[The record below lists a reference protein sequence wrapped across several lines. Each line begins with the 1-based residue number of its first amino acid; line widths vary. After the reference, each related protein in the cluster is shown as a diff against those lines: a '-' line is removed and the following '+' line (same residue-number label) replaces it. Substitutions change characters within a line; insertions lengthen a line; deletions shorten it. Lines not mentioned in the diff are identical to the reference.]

1 MPNIREIKERMKS
14 VNDIMKITNAMF
26 LIASSKMK
34 QAKKKLDDTEP
45 YFYTLQDTIAH
56 ILRHTPHTSNPYFHR
71 RDEIPNEKR
80 KKGFIIIT
88 GDKGMAGAYNHNVLK
103 LAEEEMAKGG
113 EIKLFIIG
121 QVGRMY
127 FARKK
132 IPYEG
137 YFRYTAQNPTMY
149 RAEDITRLMLD
160 KFIKEEL
167 DDVYVVYTVETG
179 GVKEEAKV
187 LQLLPFR
194 RTKFSDLKKMGVHE
208 IHSDAT
214 FDPSPEEVMMNLVPR
229 YAKGILYGAMVE
241 SFAAEQAARMRAMD
255 SATKSANDMIKD
267 LNLSFNRARQ
277 AAITQEITEV
287 VSGAKH
293 RK

>member
-1 MPNIREIKERMKS
+1 MPNIREIKGRMKS
-14 VNDIMKITNAMF
+14 VQDIMKITNAMY

-56 ILRHTPHTSNPYFHR
+56 ILRHTPHTSNPFFHR
-71 RDEIPNEKR
+71 RDEIPPEKR
-80 KKGFIIIT
+80 KKGYIIIT
-88 GDKGMAGAYNHNVLK
+88 GDKGMAGAYNHNVLR
-103 LAEEEMAKGG
+103 LAEEEIAKGG
-113 EIKLFIIG
+113 IIKLFIIG

-127 FARKK
+127 FAQKG

-149 RAEDITRLMLD
+149 RAEEIVMLMLD
-160 KFIKEEL
+160 KFMAEEL
-167 DDVYVVYTVETG
+167 DDVYVIYTDETS
-179 GVKEEAKV
+179 GVREDATM
-187 LQLLPFR
+187 LQLLPFK
-194 RTKFSDLKKMGVHE
+194 RTKFSYLKNMSSNE

-214 FDPSPEEVMMNLVPR
+214 FDPSPEEVMQQLVPR

-241 SFAAEQAARMRAMD
+241 SFASEQAARMRAMD
-255 SATKSANDMIKD
+255 SATKSAKDMIHD
-267 LNLSFNRARQ
+267 LTLSYNRARQ

>member
-1 MPNIREIKERMKS
+1 MPNIREIKERVDS
-14 VNDIMKITNAMF
+14 VKEIKKITNAMF

-45 YFYTLQDTIAH
+45 YFFTLQHTIAH
-56 ILRHTPHTSNPYFHR
+56 ILRRTPHTSNPYFHR
-71 RDEIPNEKR
+71 RDEISNENR
-80 KKGFIIIT
+80 KKGYIIIS

-103 LAEEEMAKGG
+103 LAEEEISKGG

-132 IPYEG
+132 IPYEQ
-137 YFRYTAQNPTMY
+137 YFRYTAQNPTLY
-149 RAEDITRLMLD
+149 RAEDIANMMLD

-167 DDVYVVYTVETG
+167 DDVYVVYTAETSG
-179 GVKEEAKV
+179 MKEEAKV

-194 RTKFSDLKKMGVHE
+194 RTKFSDLKKQGEHI
-208 IHSDAT
+208 IHATAT
-214 FDPSPEEVMMNLVPR
+214 FDPSPEEVMTNLVPR
-229 YAKGILYGAMVE
+229 YAKGVLYGAMVE

-255 SATKSANDMIKD
+255 SATESANDMIQELYLD
-267 LNLSFNRARQ
+267 YNRARQ
-277 AAITQEITEV
+277 AAITQEISEV

>member
-1 MPNIREIKERMKS
+1 MPNIREIKGRMKS
-14 VNDIMKITNAMF
+14 VQDIMKITNAMY

-34 QAKKKLDDTEP
+34 QAKKRLDDTEP

-56 ILRHTPHTSNPYFHR
+56 ILKHTPHTSNPFFHR
-71 RDEIPNEKR
+71 RDEIPSDER
-80 KKGFIIIT
+80 KKGYIIIT
-88 GDKGMAGAYNHNVLK
+88 GDKGMAGAYNHNVLR
-103 LAEEEMAKGG
+103 LAEQEIAKGG
-113 EIKLFIIG
+113 IPQLFIIG

-127 FARKK
+127 FAQKR

-149 RAEDITRLMLD
+149 RADEIITLILD
-160 KFIKEEL
+160 KFMAKEL
-167 DDVYVVYTVETG
+167 DDVYIIYTDETSG
-179 GVKEEAKV
+179 LKEEAKV

-194 RTKFSDLKKMGVHE
+194 RTKFDDLEKMGVHE

-214 FDPSPEEVMMNLVPR
+214 FDPSPEEVMMHLVPR
-229 YAKGILYGAMVE
+229 YAKGVLYGAMVE
-241 SFAAEQAARMRAMD
+241 SFASEQAARMRAMD
-255 SATKSANDMIKD
+255 SATKSAKDMIGD
-267 LNLSFNRARQ
+267 LTLSYNRARQ

>member
-1 MPNIREIKERMKS
+1 MPNIREIKERMRS

-208 IHSDAT
+208 IHADAT

-255 SATKSANDMIKD
+255 SATKSAKDMIQD

>member
-71 RDEIPNEKR
+71 RDEVPNEKR

-149 RAEDITRLMLD
+149 RAEDITQIMLD

-187 LQLLPFR
+187 MQLLPFR
-194 RTKFSDLKKMGVHE
+194 RTKFSDLKKMGVHK
-208 IHSDAT
+208 IHSDAS

-255 SATKSANDMIKD
+255 SATKSAKDMIQD